1 MWRIDKTMLNIHRA
15 ERADGLVNA
24 LGDLVQQPLDDPLTA
39 EVVAVPTRGVERWLA
54 QRLSTRL
61 GSTPG
66 RSDGV
71 CANFDFPF
79 PSRLVGGAVAIASGI
94 EESDDPWRVERS
106 VWALLEVVDQRL
118 GEPWLA
124 TLAAHLGTAGPSVD
138 PERRGCRFGSVRHIA
153 DLYDRYGV
161 HRPEMLRAWAAG
173 DDTDGDGRALGGDW
187 SWQAELWRHLRSGI
201 GLPSPAERLVD
212 ACDRLRADA
221 TLLPLPPRISIFG
234 LTRLPVSYVEV
245 LGALAAERDV
255 HLFLLHPSPVLW
267 EVVAAA
273 ATAGRNDRRVI
284 RRAFDK
290 TADLARNP
298 LLASWGQDAREM
310 QLVVAAAEGSSSDDH
325 RPLEDNR
332 ATLLARIQADVRA
345 DRSPPGMPADS
356 SEKHDDARL
365 LIDPDDASLSVHS
378 CHGLARQVEVVRDAI
393 LHALA
398 EDPTLEARDVIVMCP
413 DIETFAPLIHAT
425 FGGGNVDDGEADS
438 NADGSASSVPG
449 GAGPP
454 DLRVRLADRSLRQT
468 NPVLGVVS
476 ELLELASA
484 RLTAAQALDLA
495 GREPVRRR
503 FGLDDDDLAR
513 LEEWVADAGVRWG
526 LDAAHRATFKLE
538 WLEANTWKSGLDR
551 LLVGVAAAEGGQRL
565 IGGVLPLDDVGSGD
579 IDLAGRFAEFIDRL
593 HRAITDLAGA
603 RTIDG
608 WAESIARAAGALTD
622 AAGRDAWQTLALDS
636 LLHEVVDEASVG
648 GRVHA
653 CLLSLPEV
661 RALLGDRLRG
671 RPTRAN
677 FRTGHLTVCTLVP
690 MRSVPH
696 RMVCL
701 LGLDDGV
708 FPRKTARDGDDIIL
722 GDPHIGD
729 RDART
734 EDRQLLLDAVLSATD
749 RLVIT
754 YEGRDER
761 TNALRRPAVPVGE
774 LLDVVDKTARTG
786 AVDAE
791 GCAVPARARVV
802 VHHPLQPFDVRN
814 FTPGALLRRR
824 PWSFDPV
831 ALEGASA
838 LSGDRLGTPPFL
850 TRPLPP
856 AGEDVVELDQLVR
869 FVQHPVK
876 AFLRQRL
883 GITLSDRSDDVA
895 DALPIDLNHLE
906 QWGVGQR
913 LLEALLAG
921 ADRQAC
927 VDAEIA
933 RGILPSGALADP
945 VLNRVGPTVN
955 AVAAE
960 AQRLGDPSNGGHEL
974 GSVEVNL
981 MLADGRHLIG
991 TVAGVSGHLLRS
1003 VNYSR
1008 VGPKHRLAAW
1018 VRFLALTAAHPET
1031 PFEATTIGRRRAGVT
1046 RPGSVTVARL
1056 APLAGDAAE
1065 RRRVAISHLETLVDL
1080 YDRGM
1085 REPLPLYCDTS
1096 AAYVEAAGSR
1106 RVPQSAANKAW
1117 ESTWDYD
1124 KEDKDLAH
1132 QMVLGGRRSL
1142 AEILETPPCQ
1152 DEAGEGWANEEPT
1165 RFGRY
1170 ARRLWDGL
1178 RSCEELI
1185 DT

>member
-1 MWRIDKTMLNIHRA
+1 LLNDRIDSAMLHIHRA
-15 ERADGLVNA
+15 ERADGLVGA
-24 LGDLVQQPLDDPLTA
+24 LGDLVRQPLDDPLTA

-61 GSTPG
+61 GGTPG
-66 RSDGV
+66 RSDGI

-79 PSRLVGGAVAIASGI
+79 PSRLVGGAVATASGI
-94 EESDDPWRVERS
+94 DESDDPWRVERS
-106 VWALLEVVDQRL
+106 VWPLLEVVDQRL

-138 PERRGCRFGSVRHIA
+138 PERRSRRFGSVRHIA

-161 HRPEMLRAWAAG
+161 HRPEMLRESAAG
-173 DDTDGDGRALGGDW
+173 DDTDGDGRALGDDW
-187 SWQAELWRHLRSGI
+187 SWQAELWRHLRTAI

-212 ACDRLRADA
+212 ACRRLRADA
-221 TLLPLPPRISIFG
+221 TLLSLPPRISIFG
-234 LTRLPVSYVEV
+234 LTRLPVSYVQV

-267 EVVAAA
+267 EAVAAA
-273 ATAGRNDRRVI
+273 GHNHRGVM
-284 RRAFDK
+284 RRAVDK
-290 TADLARNP
+290 TPDLARNP
-298 LLASWGQDAREM
+298 LLASWGHDAREM
-310 QLVVAAAEGSSSDDH
+310 QLVVTAAEGASTDDH
-325 RPLEDNR
+325 RPLEDGR
-332 ATLLARIQADVRA
+332 ATLLARIQGDVRA
-345 DRSPPGMPADS
+345 DRSPPGVSVS
-356 SEKHDDARL
+356 SPGDHDDDRL
-365 LIDPDDASLSVHS
+365 LIDPDDASVSVHS
-378 CHGLARQVEVVRDAI
+378 CHGLTRQVEVVRDAI

-398 EDPTLEARDVIVMCP
+398 DDPTLEARDVIVMCP

-425 FGGGNVDDGEADS
+425 FGGGNVDDGGSDSADAS
-438 NADGSASSVPG
+438 LPGSP
-449 GAGPP
+449 GPP

-484 RLTAAQALDLA
+484 RLTTAQALDLA

-503 FGLDDDDLAR
+503 FGLNDDDLAR

-593 HRAITDLAGA
+593 HRVITDLAEA

-608 WAESIARAAGALTD
+608 WAESIGRAAGALTSTS
-622 AAGRDAWQTLALDS
+622 GRNAWQTLALES
-636 LLHEVVDEASVG
+636 LLHEVVDEATVG
-648 GRVHA
+648 GRVHGRP
-653 CLLSLPEV
+653 LSLPEL
-661 RALLGDRLRG
+661 RALLSDRLRG
-671 RPTRAN
+671 KPTRAN

-708 FPRKTARDGDDIIL
+708 FPRKTARDGDDILL
-722 GDPHIGD
+722 GEPRIGD

-734 EDRQLLLDAVLSATD
+734 EDRQLLLDALLSATD

-774 LLDVVDKTARTG
+774 LLDVVDKSARTG

-791 GCAVPARARVV
+791 GCPVPARARVV
-802 VHHPLQPFDVRN
+802 VNHPLQPFDVRN
-814 FTPGALLRRR
+814 FTPGALLRQR

-831 ALEGASA
+831 ALEGARA
-838 LSGDRLGTPPFL
+838 LSGDRVGTPPFL

-856 AGEDVVELDQLVR
+856 ADAGEEVVELNQLVR

-883 GITLSDRSDDVA
+883 GITLSDRSDDAA
-895 DALPIDLNHLE
+895 DSLPIDLGPLE
-906 QWGVGQR
+906 KWGVGQR

-921 ADRQAC
+921 GDRQAC

-933 RGILPSGALADP
+933 RGILPAGALADP
-945 VLNRVGPTVN
+945 VLGQVGPIVN

-960 AQRLGDPSNGGHEL
+960 AQRLADPSDGGNEL

-981 MLADGRHLIG
+981 TLADGRHLIG

-1031 PFEATTIGRRRAGVT
+1031 PFEATTIGRRRAGANRKGNVT
-1046 RPGSVTVARL
+1046 GARL

-1106 RVPQSAANKAW
+1106 RVPQGAANKAW
-1117 ESTWDYD
+1117 ESTWEVD

-1132 QMVLGGRRSL
+1132 QMVLGGQRSL
-1142 AEILETPPCQ
+1142 TEILETPPCQ
-1152 DEAGEGWANEEPT
+1152 NETGEGWANEEPT

-1178 RSCEELI
+1178 RTFEELF
-1185 DT
+1185 DR